1 MPDRHALL
9 SASSSKQWLNC
20 PPSARLQ
27 EQFPNES
34 SVYAAEGT
42 FAHEVC
48 EYKVRK
54 YLKERV
60 KRPQSEEYYTEE
72 IDQITD
78 VYAEFVISII
88 EEMKRSGCEPLVM
101 VEERVDYTH
110 IAPSGFGTADMLI
123 VGKDENG
130 NGVLHIADFKTGQG
144 VFVDADHN
152 SQMMLYALGG
162 LAAYGYI
169 YDIKTVRMSIIQ
181 PRLDNISTFECTRE
195 ELESWGESIRKIA
208 ILAYEGKGEQR
219 AGDWCRFCRAKPVC
233 KACKD
238 EALSLC
244 REEFL
249 DLDEGAFNE
258 GAFSDP
264 PVVLESAGFCTE
276 HSAKARSVG
285 YEKEIAPTLRAG
297 TIPAA
302 LSCFS
307 NHSQDTRYTGPEEIS
322 QTISSTFG
330 QGGNN
335 QPFVVESRAFGIC
348 STQSNAMKSDNP
360 NSGFYEA
367 DTSRTIDTSSQ
378 SPLRNQGGMAVVQ
391 PIKNYDVRLTTEGT
405 KNARS
410 NVYETELARTIDTG
424 GIAPNA
430 NQGGIAVVAVQGS
443 MIGRKDESGPQGSGV
458 NEDVSFTLNATDKH
472 CVAYGID
479 RAAFNQGQNALYN
492 FAVEEEI
499 EPTMVAK
506 GPGAVAQPT
515 YCTSKASYH
524 TRVNEEVAGTLVESD
539 YKDPPVIND
548 TDGIEY
554 IVRRLTPSECAVLQ
568 GYDCDWCSDLGTEN
582 PTAEDIEYWR
592 EVFNE
597 YNHAI
602 GKSVKPKSDN
612 QIIKWLKDPHSDSA
626 EYSLWG
632 NGLCKWC
639 AVFVLSGIAY
649 FDAHEGESA

>member
-144 VFVDADHN
+144 VFVEADHN

-195 ELESWGESIRKIA
+195 ELENWGESIRETAK
-208 ILAYEGKGEQR
+208 LAYAGKGEQR

-258 GAFSDP
+258 GAFSD
-264 PVVLESAGFCTE
+264 ESVPSDG
-276 HSAKARSVG
+276 
-285 YEKEIAPTLRAG
+285 IRAS
-297 TIPAA
+297 PAA
-302 LSCFS
+302 SCDNSENCENGTVPVFK
-307 NHSQDTRYTGPEEIS
+307 
-322 QTISSTFG
+322 
-330 QGGNN
+330 
-335 QPFVVESRAFGIC
+335 QPGLV
-348 STQSNAMKSDNP
+348 
-360 NSGFYEA
+360 
-367 DTSRTIDTSSQ
+367 
-378 SPLRNQGGMAVVQ
+378 PL
-391 PIKNYDVRLTTEGT
+391 
-405 KNARS
+405 
-410 NVYETELARTIDTG
+410 TELAQILPALNRISSWIESVFAFVSSEAINNGVTIPGYKVVEGRSKRMFTDTK
-424 GIAPNA
+424 
-430 NQGGIAVVAVQGS
+430 AVVDTAVANGYTDLYKQHLISLTEFEKMMGKKKFKELL
-443 MIGRKDESGPQGSGV
+443 GVYVTKPQGK
-458 NEDVSFTLNATDKH
+458 L
-472 CVAYGID
+472 
-479 RAAFNQGQNALYN
+479 
-492 FAVEEEI
+492 
-499 EPTMVAK
+499 
-506 GPGAVAQPT
+506 
-515 YCTSKASYH
+515 
-524 TRVNEEVAGTLVESD
+524 TLVPED
-539 YKDPPVIND
+539 DPREAVD
-548 TDGIEY
+548 
-554 IVRRLTPSECAVLQ
+554 LTATPETP
-568 GYDCDWCSDLGTEN
+568 D
-582 PTAEDIEYWR
+582 R
-592 EVFNE
+592 EFA
-597 YNHAI
+597 AI
-602 GKSVKPKSDN
+602 PD
-612 QIIKWLKDPHSDSA
+612 
-626 EYSLWG
+626 
-632 NGLCKWC
+632 
-639 AVFVLSGIAY
+639 
-649 FDAHEGESA
+649 EGE

>member
-27 EQFPNES
+27 EQFPNKS

-88 EEMKRSGCEPLVM
+88 EEMKRNGCEPLVM

-169 YDIKTVRMSIIQ
+169 YDIKIVRMSIIQ

-258 GAFSDP
+258 GAFSDESMQSDGIRASP
-264 PVVLESAGFCTE
+264 ADNSENCESCERSENGTVPVF
-276 HSAKARSVG
+276 K
-285 YEKEIAPTLRAG
+285 
-297 TIPAA
+297 
-302 LSCFS
+302 
-307 NHSQDTRYTGPEEIS
+307 
-322 QTISSTFG
+322 
-330 QGGNN
+330 
-335 QPFVVESRAFGIC
+335 QPGLV
-348 STQSNAMKSDNP
+348 
-360 NSGFYEA
+360 
-367 DTSRTIDTSSQ
+367 
-378 SPLRNQGGMAVVQ
+378 PL
-391 PIKNYDVRLTTEGT
+391 
-405 KNARS
+405 
-410 NVYETELARTIDTG
+410 TELAQILPALNRISSWIESVFAFVSSEAINNGVTIPGYKVVEGRSKRVFTDTK
-424 GIAPNA
+424 
-430 NQGGIAVVAVQGS
+430 AVVDTAVANGYTDLYKQQLISLTEFEKMMGKKKFKELL
-443 MIGRKDESGPQGSGV
+443 GAYVTKPQGK
-458 NEDVSFTLNATDKH
+458 L
-472 CVAYGID
+472 
-479 RAAFNQGQNALYN
+479 
-492 FAVEEEI
+492 
-499 EPTMVAK
+499 
-506 GPGAVAQPT
+506 
-515 YCTSKASYH
+515 
-524 TRVNEEVAGTLVESD
+524 TLVPED
-539 YKDPPVIND
+539 DPREAVD
-548 TDGIEY
+548 
-554 IVRRLTPSECAVLQ
+554 LTATPETP
-568 GYDCDWCSDLGTEN
+568 D
-582 PTAEDIEYWR
+582 R
-592 EVFNE
+592 EFA
-597 YNHAI
+597 AI
-602 GKSVKPKSDN
+602 PD
-612 QIIKWLKDPHSDSA
+612 
-626 EYSLWG
+626 
-632 NGLCKWC
+632 
-639 AVFVLSGIAY
+639 
-649 FDAHEGESA
+649 EGEK